1 MKALDD
7 LARELR
13 AIEVRTRAEVAELLG
28 ISRQAVEQAEKSGL
42 EKLARRRVCFEEY
55 L

>member
-1 MKALDD
+1 MKPFDE
-7 LARELR
+7 LASALR

-42 EKLARRRVCFEEY
+42 QKLAARRGAFDGY